1 MQHIYDNVDIVGSL
15 FDNYN
20 KPDKLILNLLIN
32 QGLDVNKNNNNG
44 HSLLFYAV
52 AHKNLNF
59 TKDLS
64 ETAASIIEPSI
75 IHYIHN
81 IINILK
87 SFIMNLSIYKKFM
100 EEGLNLN
107 QEDKERNTLLI
118 YALEARHYET
128 IQYLFE
134 HTANI
139 DVINNHIEIIKLLK
153 FDKISFNKEIRKV
166 LDLLIKYG
174 LDINRKDND
183 DNTPLIYAI
192 NVKNEEIVSYFLNH
206 QANIQAVN
214 EKIIIIDSLI
224 VNKNV
229 RNYYYSHSDTDKEIK
244 NNILKMLINHGL
256 NVNSVDK
263 EGKLPIVYAIEKNNK
278 EVLKLFFNHHADID
292 YFNNDISLI
301 KALFINNE
309 EYYYR
314 EYCYKKKLESLK
326 LLEEHGLDL
335 ERSDNDHKYP
345 LIYALEA
352 ENDFAFQY
360 LLEKE
365 LDFKSFISTLYNR
378 LSELSLLLNDYNNI
392 FDLLIKNGFDVNRK
406 DQHGKT
412 LLNYEIEKKETD
424 SSIIFYL
431 LEFRRNFNLKM
442 TQNKESFFEY
452 LRSFSIFQ
460 SSLYFSYHITNAQ
473 ENIINYF
480 NNNISIFESIFKE
493 ADNLKIINFLII
505 LIHNGL
511 NIDGMKKEI
520 PY

>member
-335 ERSDNDHKYP
+335 
-345 LIYALEA
+345 
-352 ENDFAFQY
+352 
-360 LLEKE
+360 
-365 LDFKSFISTLYNR
+365 
-378 LSELSLLLNDYNNI
+378 
-392 FDLLIKNGFDVNRK
+392 
-406 DQHGKT
+406 
-412 LLNYEIEKKETD
+412 
-424 SSIIFYL
+424 
-431 LEFRRNFNLKM
+431 
-442 TQNKESFFEY
+442 
-452 LRSFSIFQ
+452 
-460 SSLYFSYHITNAQ
+460 
-473 ENIINYF
+473 
-480 NNNISIFESIFKE
+480 
-493 ADNLKIINFLII
+493 
-505 LIHNGL
+505 
-511 NIDGMKKEI
+511 
-520 PY
+520 